1 MKDFDGTKMH
11 GVTIKKKLNVSE
23 WSFYITWPTEL
34 TDISKILIVNK
45 KQVLKKL
52 PMGLM
57 SDWHGY

>member
-11 GVTIKKKLNVSE
+11 GVTNKKKLNVSE
-23 WSFYITWPTEL
+23 WSFYITWPTVL
-34 TDISKILIVNK
+34 TDISKILIVNM